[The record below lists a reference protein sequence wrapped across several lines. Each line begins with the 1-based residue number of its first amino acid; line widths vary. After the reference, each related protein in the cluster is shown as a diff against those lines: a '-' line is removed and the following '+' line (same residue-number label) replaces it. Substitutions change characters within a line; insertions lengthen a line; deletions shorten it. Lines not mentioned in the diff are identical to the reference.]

1 MQPADVR
8 APVPV
13 PVPVPV
19 QASVQASGPTSQGKR
34 PVREPDQ
41 GLVRDHA
48 VPAWLSRPGD
58 RLAVYASSIGLER
71 WARIA
76 AVAISPLL
84 LVERGFATAALPLLG
99 LVVYVAVTSLVPRNR
114 YLRGA
119 DLLVA
124 AALIVLA
131 GSESVVFLP
140 FLLVAVAGPAARGGI
155 TAGALAGTSLALLAV
170 LRLAVDGE
178 LAVTG
183 VTGVLP
189 LTLLLVLAGVTT
201 AIASQVRDDQA
212 VRDRLTLQHA
222 HRILRELRDLSAD
235 LPGGLDDRSIAHAT
249 LTEVQHL
256 PGVQV
261 VMVLGPDHGR
271 VRTLAVEG
279 TGGRLPRPMDT
290 ERLTG
295 LLDSDH
301 VIRSAEDLPPELTEP
316 VGGRLRWLVR
326 QLGQDTPPHVLVVGF
341 RPPAPDRASLARL
354 DTVAQDSGVALDNA
368 RLFDDT
374 RRLAQRA
381 ARRRVAAEL
390 HDGVAQSLTHLR
402 MELEL
407 LARDRAD
414 EHERDELAR
423 LARVATTALED
434 LRSTIADLRTPGN
447 GDLGRMIERH
457 LDDVRTS
464 HGPQL
469 EFDRQPGL
477 ELDPDQ
483 AEVALRAVQEAV
495 SNAIQHADATRVRVR
510 LRRDGD
516 RLHLDVADDGRGGIA
531 ARAPHA
537 AGDDATP
544 AVRGVGL
551 DSLHERAQRLRG
563 ELTISEPADGGTL
576 ITLRFPLD
584 DAGGDGSPPAV
595 DARDGATGPAD
606 PAALTGDGG
615 AARKETR

>member
-1 MQPADVR
+1 M
-8 APVPV
+8 
-13 PVPVPV
+13 
-19 QASVQASGPTSQGKR
+19 
-34 PVREPDQ
+34 REPDQ

-114 YLRGA
+114 YLRAA
-119 DLLVA
+119 DLLA
-124 AALIVLA
+124 AAVLILLA

-140 FLLVAVAGPAARGGI
+140 FLLVAVAGPAAHGGI
-155 TAGALAGTSLALLAV
+155 TAGALAGTTLALLAV
-170 LRLAVDGE
+170 LRLAIDGE

-183 VTGVLP
+183 VTGALP
-189 LTLLLVLAGVTT
+189 LTLLLVLTGVTT

-249 LTEVQHL
+249 LTEIQHL

-261 VMVLGPDHGR
+261 VIVLGPDHGR
-271 VRTLAVEG
+271 MRTLAVDG
-279 TGGRLPRPMDT
+279 TGGRLPRPIDW
-290 ERLTG
+290 ERLDG
-295 LLDSDH
+295 LLGRDH
-301 VIRSAEDLPPELTEP
+301 VLHPGEDLPAELTAP
-316 VGGRLRWLVR
+316 VDSHLRWLVR
-326 QLGQDTPPHVLVVGF
+326 PLGQDIPPHVLVVGF

-354 DTVAQDSGVALDNA
+354 NIIAEDAGVALDNA

-374 RRLAQRA
+374 RNLAQRA

-407 LARDRAD
+407 LARDRDD
-414 EHERDELAR
+414 EDERDELAR

-434 LRSTIADLRTPGN
+434 LRSTIADLRTAGDS
-447 GDLGRMIERH
+447 DLGRMIERH

-469 EFDRQPGL
+469 ELDRDPGL
-477 ELDPDQ
+477 ELDPNQ

-495 SNAIQHADATRVRVR
+495 SNAIQHAEATRVRVS

-516 RLHLDVADDGRGGIA
+516 QLQLDVADDGRGGIT
-531 ARAPHA
+531 ARAHHA
-537 AGDDATP
+537 PSDDP
-544 AVRGVGL
+544 AAALRGVGL

-563 ELTISEPADGGTL
+563 ELEITEPTDGGTL
-576 ITLRFPLD
+576 ITLRFPID
-584 DAGGDGSPPAV
+584 DADGGRLSSTGHT
-595 DARDGATGPAD
+595 RGGADRPAD
-606 PAALTGDGG
+606 PAALAADGG
-615 AARKETR
+615 APPQEERR